1 MENKYRAKVF
11 VIEDDPMH
19 FKLIKLS
26 LEEEIFDVNWFQN
39 GKDFLDRLNEN
50 PEIIVLDHMLP
61 DMSGLEILRKV
72 HEYNSDL
79 NVIFF
84 SGQEDVGVVVE
95 AYKLG
100 AKNYIIKNQNAFV
113 EFKNAIKNIN
123 SNLQL
128 KKEVEYLREIVVD
141 RKKYTNIIGESP
153 EILKVLRLIQKVEKS
168 SLLTLITG
176 ESGTGKEL
184 VAQAIHYN
192 SNRGK
197 KPFVAVNVSAIPHD
211 LVESEIFGHE
221 KGAFTGAEGK
231 RIGKFE
237 EAEGG
242 TIFLDEIGDMD
253 MQIQTKLL
261 RVLQESKITR
271 LGSNK
276 EIQLDVRVLLATHK
290 NLFTMVKEGKFREDL
305 YYRIQGFLIDLPP
318 LRERGSD
325 VVVLAKH
332 FVNEFCEKNKMP
344 VKTIEKDAMKMI
356 VEHTWP
362 GNVRELKAVMERA
375 ILISDTNMINTED
388 LVFSGRV

>member
-1 MENKYRAKVF
+1 MESKYKIKVF

-39 GKDFLDRLNEN
+39 GREFLDKLNEN

-72 HEYNSDL
+72 HEYNPDL

-84 SGQEDVGVVVE
+84 SGQEDVAVVVE

-113 EFKNAIKNIN
+113 EFKNAIQNIN

-141 RKKYTNIIGESP
+141 RKKYSNLIGESP
-153 EILKVLRLIQKVEKS
+153 EMLKVLRLIQKVEKS

-192 SNRGK
+192 SNRAK
-197 KPFVAVNVSAIPHD
+197 KPFVAVNVSAIPND

-237 EAEGG
+237 EADGG

-253 MQIQTKLL
+253 LQIQTKLL

-290 NLFTMVKEGKFREDL
+290 NLFNMVKEGKFREDL
-305 YYRIQGFLIDLPP
+305 FYRIQGFLIDLPA
-318 LRERGSD
+318 LRDRGND

-344 VKTIEKDAMKMI
+344 IKNIDKNAMKKI
-356 VEHTWP
+356 VEHSWP

-375 ILISDTNMINTED
+375 ILISDTDTINTED

>member
-1 MENKYRAKVF
+1 MESKYKIKVF

-26 LEEEIFDVNWFQN
+26 LDEEVFDVDWFTN
-39 GKDFLDRLNEN
+39 GREFLDKLSEN

-61 DMSGLEILRKV
+61 DMSGLEILRKI
-72 HEYNSDL
+72 HEYNTDL

-84 SGQEDVGVVVE
+84 SGQEDVAVVVE

-100 AKNYIIKNQNAFV
+100 AKNYIIKNQNAFI

-123 SNLQL
+123 NNVQL

-141 RKKYTNIIGESP
+141 RKKYINLIGESA
-153 EILKVLRLIQKVEKS
+153 EMLKVLRLIQKVEKS
-168 SLLTLITG
+168 TFLTLITG

-184 VAQAIHYN
+184 VAQAIHNN

-197 KPFVAVNVSAIPHD
+197 KPFVAVNVSAIPND

-221 KGAFTGAEGK
+221 KGAFTGADSK

-237 EAEGG
+237 EADGG

-253 MQIQTKLL
+253 LQTQTKLL

-290 NLFTMVKEGKFREDL
+290 NLFNMVKEGKFREDL
-305 YYRIQGFLIDLPP
+305 FYRIQGFLIDLPP
-318 LRERGSD
+318 LRERGND

-332 FVNEFCEKNKMP
+332 FVNEFCEKNKIP
-344 VKTIEKDAMKMI
+344 IKAIDKDAMKRI

-375 ILISDTNMINTED
+375 ILISDTNVITTDD

>member
-1 MENKYRAKVF
+1 MESKYKVKVF
-11 VIEDDPMH
+11 VIEDDAMH

-26 LEEEIFDVNWFQN
+26 LDEEVFDVSWFTN
-39 GKDFLDRLNEN
+39 GKEFLDKLNEN

-61 DMSGLEILRKV
+61 DMSGLEILRKI
-72 HEYNSDL
+72 HEYNTDL

-84 SGQEDVGVVVE
+84 SGQEDVAVVVE

-100 AKNYIIKNQNAFV
+100 AKNYIIKNQNAFI

-123 SNLQL
+123 NNLQL

-141 RKKYTNIIGESP
+141 RKKYINLIGESA
-153 EILKVLRLIQKVEKS
+153 EMLKVLRLIQKVEKS
-168 SLLTLITG
+168 TFLTLITG

-184 VAQAIHYN
+184 VAQAIHNN

-197 KPFVAVNVSAIPHD
+197 KPFVAVNVSAIPND

-221 KGAFTGAEGK
+221 KGAFTGADSK

-237 EAEGG
+237 EADGG

-253 MQIQTKLL
+253 LQTQTKLL

-290 NLFTMVKEGKFREDL
+290 NLFNMVKEGKFREDL
-305 YYRIQGFLIDLPP
+305 FYRIQGFLIDLPP
-318 LRERGSD
+318 LRERGND

-332 FVNEFCEKNKMP
+332 FVNEFCEKNRIP
-344 VKTIEKDAMKMI
+344 IKTIDKDAMKKI

-362 GNVRELKAVMERA
+362 GNVRELKAVMERG
-375 ILISDTNMINTED
+375 ILISDTNVINTED